1 MKSLLAVLSI
11 CLLLSAANAAGRNWT
26 LSGVDGDEFSI
37 SKNAGNRPSLL
48 VFWATWCKP
57 CKSELD
63 AMKDTFNDL
72 NKRGVNVIII
82 AEDNVKSKS
91 RVKPY
96 IESKGFEWTAL
107 LDPDGEVLKLY
118 GGTSI
123 PFSVLLDASGAPV
136 YENRGEMK
144 DATAMLNKA
153 NQLIESAGE

>member
-1 MKSLLAVLSI
+1 MKILLAILSI
-11 CLLLSAANAAGRNWT
+11 CLMLSAASAAGRNWT
-26 LSGVDGDEFSI
+26 LSSVNGDEYSI
-37 SKNAGNRPSLL
+37 SKNSGGRPSLL
-48 VFWATWCKP
+48 LFWATWCKP

-72 NKRGVNVIII
+72 AKRGVNVIII
-82 AEDNVKSKS
+82 SEDNVKSKS

-123 PFSVLLDASGAPV
+123 PFSVLLDAGGAPV
-136 YENRGEMK
+136 YENRGELK
-144 DATAMLNKA
+144 DPAAMLNKA
-153 NQLIESAGE
+153 NQLLESAGE